1 MPRALIT
8 GITGQDGSYLAEFLL
23 EKGYEVYGLTRSTSL
38 GTFERIEHLLRRL
51 DLLDGDMQD
60 DGSLL
65 RALKVAH
72 PDEVY
77 NLAAH
82 SFVHRSFGQPIFT
95 SDVTGLGVARILEA
109 IRETDLS
116 IRFYQAS
123 SSEMYGNTHA
133 SRPRTRTRRFM
144 PASPY
149 AVAKVYGHLLTKNYR
164 TAYGMFATSGIL
176 FNHESPRRGL
186 HFVTRKVTDG
196 VARISLGLADKL
208 ELGNLDARR
217 DWGYAGDYVE
227 AMWLMLQ
234 QDEPDDFVIATG
246 TNHSVRELC
255 ELAFGMAGLD
265 YRDHVV
271 IDEANLR
278 PSDVESLVG
287 GRLEGATRA
296 GMDADHRLRDADPD
310 DGRGRHR
317 APQGTSRRQELPLA
331 DASPRGRSRWLRRPM
346 AGPPSPRVRR
356 RGHGL
361 VGPRYRAPL
370 EGAARVA
377 RVDVREYEPLAAAI
391 AAARPEALYFLA
403 AVSQAG
409 GRERIADAARIGL
422 VGAIHAL
429 TAMRGA
435 GAARSASSTSAPRT
449 CTGKAGAIRSPRTG
463 PSDPRASTAPPRP
476 PPNAPC

>member
-38 GTFERIEHLLRRL
+38 GTFERIEHLLPRL
-51 DLLDGDMQD
+51 NLLDGDMQD

-72 PDEVY
+72 PEEVY

-123 SSEMYGNTHA
+123 SSEMYGNTTE
-133 SRPRTRTRRFM
+133 SPQNEGTRFM

-196 VARISLGLADKL
+196 VARISLGLADRL

-246 TNHSVRELC
+246 TNHSVRDLC

-287 GRLEGATRA
+287 
-296 GMDADHRLRDADPD
+296 
-310 DGRGRHR
+310 
-317 APQGTSRRQELPLA
+317 
-331 DASPRGRSRWLRRPM
+331 DASKAQRVLGWTPTTDFETLIRMMVEADIARHKAHPGVRSYL
-346 AGPPSPRVRR
+346 
-356 RGHGL
+356 
-361 VGPRYRAPL
+361 
-370 EGAARVA
+370 
-377 RVDVREYEPLAAAI
+377 
-391 AAARPEALYFLA
+391 
-403 AVSQAG
+403 
-409 GRERIADAARIGL
+409 
-422 VGAIHAL
+422 
-429 TAMRGA
+429 
-435 GAARSASSTSAPRT
+435 
-449 CTGKAGAIRSPRTG
+449 
-463 PSDPRASTAPPRP
+463 
-476 PPNAPC
+476 

>member
-38 GTFERIEHLLRRL
+38 GTFERIEHLLPRL
-51 DLLDGDMQD
+51 HLLDGDMQD

-123 SSEMYGNTHA
+123 SSEMYGNTTE
-133 SRPRTRTRRFM
+133 SPQNEGTRLM

-164 TAYGMFATSGIL
+164 TAYGLFATSGIL

-255 ELAFGMAGLD
+255 ELAFGMADLD

-278 PSDVESLVG
+278 PSDVESLIG
-287 GRLEGATRA
+287 
-296 GMDADHRLRDADPD
+296 
-310 DGRGRHR
+310 
-317 APQGTSRRQELPLA
+317 
-331 DASPRGRSRWLRRPM
+331 DASKARRVLGWAPTTDFETLIRMMVEADIARHKANPGVRSYL
-346 AGPPSPRVRR
+346 
-356 RGHGL
+356 
-361 VGPRYRAPL
+361 
-370 EGAARVA
+370 
-377 RVDVREYEPLAAAI
+377 
-391 AAARPEALYFLA
+391 
-403 AVSQAG
+403 
-409 GRERIADAARIGL
+409 
-422 VGAIHAL
+422 
-429 TAMRGA
+429 
-435 GAARSASSTSAPRT
+435 
-449 CTGKAGAIRSPRTG
+449 
-463 PSDPRASTAPPRP
+463 
-476 PPNAPC
+476 